1 MRTVS
6 PQAPDDPVEQA
17 IAWAVRLQLHGP
29 LPATLQALRQWRD
42 ADARHEAAW
51 QRIAAMQG
59 QFSSLP
65 PEAGRA
71 TLDASL
77 SRRRQR
83 RQSLKLVAAFGLV
96 GSGAWLVVDSRAD
109 YRTGTGQRL
118 AITLPDGSLLNL
130 NAGTAVNVQYD
141 GERRLLTLLRG
152 EIAVTTGADPQQRPF
167 WVHTDTARMQA
178 LGTRFTVR
186 RFDDGAIPLTRLA
199 VQAHA
204 VQLHAKAGSGAP
216 VLARAGDALLTDGAR
231 VWREQYPHDD
241 PAAWLDGV
249 IVAREMPLGQ
259 LVAELARHRHGLLQ
273 CEADIAQLPI
283 SGVFQLGDPERAL
296 RVLLQTQAIVAV
308 YRTRFWVTLKKA

>member
-1 MRTVS
+1 MRRALRN
-6 PQAPDDPVEQA
+6 QPDDPVEQA
-17 IAWAVRLQLHGP
+17 IAWAVRLQMHGP

-59 QFSSLP
+59 QFSSLS
-65 PEAGRA
+65 PEASRA

-83 RQSLKLVAAFGLV
+83 RQSLKLAAAFGLV
-96 GSGAWLVVDSRAD
+96 GTGAWMVLDSHAD

-118 AITLPDGSLLNL
+118 AVTLPDGSLLNL

-141 GERRLLTLLRG
+141 GARRLLTLLRG

-186 RFDDGAIPLTRLA
+186 RFDHGAHLTRLA
-199 VQAHA
+199 VQQDG
-204 VQLHAKAGSGAP
+204 VQLQATSGGAP

-231 VWREQYPHDD
+231 VWREQDLHDD

-273 CEADIAQLPI
+273 CEADIAQLRV

-296 RVLLQTQAIVAV
+296 HVLLQTQAIVAV